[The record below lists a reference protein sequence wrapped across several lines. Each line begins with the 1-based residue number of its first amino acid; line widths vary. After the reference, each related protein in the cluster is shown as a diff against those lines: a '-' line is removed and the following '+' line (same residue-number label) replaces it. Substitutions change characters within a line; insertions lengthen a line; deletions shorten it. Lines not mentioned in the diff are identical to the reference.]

1 MKLLSKMATAVRSI
15 WLSSQQ
21 AAQISPMGVS
31 SDAGELVT
39 ESSVLGLNAVWAC
52 VNLLSGTIASLPMMV
67 YRTDSAGNRT
77 IARDHPMFSLLHD
90 SPNYDQTALD
100 FWEFMQAALELWG
113 NAYARKVF
121 GSMGQLVA
129 LEPINPAAMSVRR
142 LTSGSIEYRWTDAGR
157 SFVGSDVDVFHIRGF
172 GGNPLGGMS
181 VLAFGR
187 NTFGR
192 ARAIEKS
199 AGATFANGLRP
210 SGVLTFDEFL
220 TAENRAIAQTDLI
233 GQFVG
238 AQNSGRPMILEGGTK
253 WQPLT
258 LNPEDAQMLESQKH
272 SVDDICR
279 MFGVPPFVIGHSG
292 GDHMGTSLEQQVIAL
307 VIFNLRRRLKR
318 NEMAVQKQLLTDQ
331 DRAEGVIVEVN
342 LDALLRGDS
351 AARNAFYAGGL
362 QNGWLTINEVRAL
375 ENRPPVAGG
384 EVPRMQMQ
392 NVPITE
398 AGKQPA
404 A

>member
-1 MKLLSKMATAVRSI
+1 MSLLRKMADTIRSF
-15 WLSSQQ
+15 WVSSPQ
-21 AAQISPMGVS
+21 AAIQAGFSQR
-31 SDAGELVT
+31 SDAGETVNEGSAL
-39 ESSVLGLNAVWAC
+39 SLNAVWAC

-67 YRTDSAGNRT
+67 YRTDGLGNRT
-77 IARDHPMFSLLHD
+77 VARDHPLFYMLHD

-100 FWEFMQAALELWG
+100 FWEYMQAALELWG

-121 GSMGQLVA
+121 GSIGQLVA
-129 LEPINPAAMSVRR
+129 IEPINPALMMVRR
-142 LTSGSIEYRWTDAGR
+142 LPNGTIEYRWTDNGR
-157 SFVGSDVDVFHIRGF
+157 ENVGTDRDVFHIRGF

-210 SGVLTFDEFL
+210 SGVLVFDEFL
-220 TAENRAIAQTDLI
+220 TAENREIAETRLVEK
-233 GQFVG
+233 FVG
-238 AQNSGRPMILEGGTK
+238 SQNAGRPMILEGGTK

-258 LNPEDAQMLESQKH
+258 INPEDAQMLESQKH
-272 SVDDICR
+272 SVDEICR

-318 NEMAVQKQLLTDQ
+318 NEMAVQKQLLTAK
-331 DRAEGVIVEVN
+331 DRADGFIVEVN

-351 AARNAFYAGGL
+351 AARNTFYAGGL

-375 ENRPPVAGG
+375 ENRPPVPGG

-404 A
+404 V